1 MPQFSQEIEQ
11 NTKYVITNDIDIAG
25 TDRKQPVKK
34 LLKSKIY
41 EKKKVYE
48 LSTKTELSRPKRK

>member
-1 MPQFSQEIEQ
+1 MWLRTLQ
-11 NTKYVITNDIDIAG
+11 VG
-25 TDRKQPVKK
+25 TYRKKPVKK

-48 LSTKTELSRPKRK
+48 LSIMTELSRLKRK